1 MKRLLWVGK
10 SRIAGK
16 GLFTAQEIKKGT
28 RILQYIGEKIPKAE
42 SAKRLAQGNTYIF
55 AFNDHW
61 DIDGRVL
68 RNKARYI
75 NHSCEPNCE
84 VHMTSRTIWIVALR
98 DIKTGEELTFNYGYE
113 LDDEMEQPCTCGAEH
128 CCGFIL
134 AQKYWGVVKHS
145 ESIQW
150 ENRVN
155 PKKRTK
161 LSAS

>member
-28 RILQYIGEKIPKAE
+28 RILQYIGEKITKAE
-42 SAKRLAQGNTYIF
+42 SIKRLAQGNAYIF

-75 NHSCEPNCE
+75 NHSCDPNCE

-113 LDDEMEQPCTCGAEH
+113 LDDEMAQPCTCGTEH

-134 AQKYWGVVKHS
+134 AQQYWGVVKHKYAQASS
-145 ESIQW
+145 EGI
-150 ENRVN
+150 E
-155 PKKRTK
+155 
-161 LSAS
+161 

>member
-16 GLFTAQEIKKGT
+16 GLFTAQEIKKET
-28 RILQYIGEKIPKAE
+28 RILQYIGEKITKAE
-42 SAKRLAQGNTYIF
+42 SAKRLAQGNAYIF

-75 NHSCEPNCE
+75 NHSCDPNCA

-113 LDDEMEQPCTCGAEH
+113 LDDEMEQPCTCGAKH
-128 CCGFIL
+128 CYGFIL

-145 ESIQW
+145 ESLQR
-150 ENRVN
+150 EDRVN
-155 PKKRTK
+155 PKKRTP

>member
-10 SRIAGK
+10 SRIAGQ

-28 RILQYIGEKIPKAE
+28 RLLQYIGEKITKAE
-42 SAKRLAQGNTYIF
+42 SAQRLAQGNVYVF

-75 NHSCEPNCE
+75 NHSCDPNCE

-113 LDDEMEQPCTCGAEH
+113 LDDEMAQPCTCGAKH
-128 CCGFIL
+128 CYGFIL
-134 AQKYWGVVKHS
+134 AQKYWGSGQAQRKH
-145 ESIQW
+145 
-150 ENRVN
+150 
-155 PKKRTK
+155 P
-161 LSAS
+161 AGG

>member
-16 GLFTAQEIKKGT
+16 GLFTAQAIKKGT
-28 RILQYIGEKIPKAE
+28 RILQYIGEKITKAE
-42 SAKRLAQGNTYIF
+42 SAKRLAQGNVYVF
-55 AFNDHW
+55 AFNDYW
-61 DIDGRVL
+61 DIDGRML

-75 NHSCEPNCE
+75 NHSCDPNCE

-113 LDDEMEQPCTCGAEH
+113 LDDEMAQPCTCGAKH
-128 CCGFIL
+128 CYGFIL

-145 ESIQW
+145 ESIQQ
-150 ENRVN
+150 EDRVN

>member
-1 MKRLLWVGK
+1 MKTLLWVGK

-28 RILQYIGEKIPKAE
+28 RILQYIGEKITKAE
-42 SAKRLAQGNTYIF
+42 SAKRLAQGNVYVF
-55 AFNDHW
+55 AFNDYW

-75 NHSCEPNCE
+75 NHSCDPNCE
-84 VHMTSRTIWIVALR
+84 VRMTSRTIWIVALR

-113 LDDEMEQPCTCGAEH
+113 LDDEMEQPCACGAEH

-134 AQKYWGVVKHS
+134 AQKYWGVAKHS
-145 ESIQW
+145 ESIQR
-150 ENRVN
+150 EERVN

>member
-16 GLFTAQEIKKGT
+16 GLFTAQEIKKET
-28 RILQYIGEKIPKAE
+28 RILQYIGEKITKAE
-42 SAKRLAQGNTYIF
+42 SAKRLAQGNAYIF

-75 NHSCEPNCE
+75 NHSCDPNCE

-98 DIKTGEELTFNYGYE
+98 DIKT
-113 LDDEMEQPCTCGAEH
+113 DR
-128 CCGFIL
+128 
-134 AQKYWGVVKHS
+134 KSVV
-145 ESIQW
+145 
-150 ENRVN
+150 
-155 PKKRTK
+155 
-161 LSAS
+161 

>member
-16 GLFTAQEIKKGT
+16 GLFTAQEIKKET
-28 RILQYIGEKIPKAE
+28 RILQYIGEKITKAE
-42 SAKRLAQGNTYIF
+42 SAKRLAQGNAYIF

-75 NHSCEPNCE
+75 NHSCDPNCE

-113 LDDEMEQPCTCGAEH
+113 LDDEMAQPCTCGAEH

-134 AQKYWGVVKHS
+134 AQQYWGVVKHS
-145 ESIQW
+145 ESLQR
-150 ENRVN
+150 EERVN
-155 PKKRTK
+155 PKNRAQ

>member
-16 GLFTAQEIKKGT
+16 GLFTAQAIKKGT
-28 RILQYIGEKIPKAE
+28 RILQYIGEKITKAE
-42 SAKRLAQGNTYIF
+42 SAKRLAQGNVYVF
-55 AFNDHW
+55 AFNDYW

-75 NHSCEPNCE
+75 NHSCDPNCE

-113 LDDEMEQPCTCGAEH
+113 LDDEMAQPCTCGAKH
-128 CCGFIL
+128 CYGFIL

-145 ESIQW
+145 ESIQQ
-150 ENRVN
+150 EDRVN